1 MQALK
6 DTFPGSGEATI
17 PLAPET
23 WMIITEGMAGAT
35 DATMG
40 GTAAAS
46 HLEGVDFAGKTG
58 TAQVASHE
66 AIKLL
71 GGGKEFLP
79 NGWFVG
85 VIPRRNP
92 EFVVAV
98 LWEHGDWGSNAA
110 RLAAQVATVYVNKKR
125 TQDQNAMAQAGK
137 SSTVEMGAVWSEPVS
152 AGRKPHSAAGRAVQ
166 SAQLQGGH
174 FTLHPAS
181 LSPARNVASSLP
193 SLPAWLLTVPLRFKE
208 GQP

>member
-1 MQALK
+1 
-6 DTFPGSGEATI
+6 
-17 PLAPET
+17 
-23 WMIITEGMAGAT
+23 
-35 DATMG
+35 MG

-66 AIKLL
+66 AIKQL

-110 RLAAQVATVYVNKKR
+110 RLASQVATVYVNKQR
-125 TQDQNAMAQAGK
+125 TKINNVLAMGGK
-137 SSTVEMGAVWSEPVS
+137 SAPIEMGALWSESVP
-152 AGRKPHSAAGRAVQ
+152 AGQKSRHAGTTQ
-166 SAQLQGGH
+166 SAQLHGGH
-174 FTLHPAS
+174 FTLHPAP
-181 LSPARNVASSLP
+181 LTPARNVASTLIP
-193 SLPAWLLTVPLRFKE
+193 WPAWLFSSPLRFKE